1 MSSFLKRTI
10 SGALFVILIT
20 GGIIL
25 GRFSFFIVFLVLM
38 ELTML
43 EFYRLTFKAR
53 VKPQYLYGMILGA
66 IVFII
71 NHLFAIGMLGH
82 YIFLGI
88 IPLVLSIFLIEL
100 YRNHQKPIHNIAFT
114 LLGIIYVAIPFSLL
128 NYFVLSHTSYHIGYR
143 THILLGYFILLWTN
157 DSGAYVVGLSIG
169 RNRMFPRISPKK
181 SWEGLVGGLFFTI
194 LASWILSLT
203 FIEISFFHWAVIGLI
218 TASTGIFGDL
228 VESMFKRSV
237 GVKDSGKIMPGHGG
251 LLDRFDCVLLSAP
264 IVFVYLEIMMLI

>member
-1 MSSFLKRTI
+1 LSSFLKRTI
-10 SGALFVILIT
+10 SGALFIVLII

-25 GRFSFFIVFLVLM
+25 GRFSFFIVFFVLM
-38 ELTML
+38 ELTLL
-43 EFYRLTFKAR
+43 EFFRITFKAR
-53 VKPQYLYGMILGA
+53 VKPQYLYGMVLGGL
-66 IVFII
+66 IFIM

-88 IPLVLSIFLIEL
+88 IPLILSIFLIEL

-128 NYFVLSHTSYHIGYR
+128 NYFALSYSSYHIGYK
-143 THILLGYFILLWTN
+143 THILLGYFIMLWAN

-169 RNRMFPRISPKK
+169 KNRLFPRISPKK
-181 SWEGLVGGLFFTI
+181 SWEGLVGGLFFTV
-194 LASWILSLT
+194 LASWILSLV
-203 FIEISFFHWAVIGLI
+203 FIELSFFHWAVIGLI
-218 TASTGIFGDL
+218 TATTGIFGDL

-251 LLDRFDCVLLSAP
+251 LLDRFDCVLISAP

>member
-10 SGALFVILIT
+10 SGALFIVLII

-25 GRFSFFIVFLVLM
+25 GRFSFFIVFFVLM
-38 ELTML
+38 ELTLL
-43 EFYRLTFKAR
+43 EFFRITFKAR
-53 VKPQYLYGMILGA
+53 VKPQYLYGMVLGGL
-66 IVFII
+66 IFIM

-88 IPLVLSIFLIEL
+88 IPLILSIFLIEL

-128 NYFVLSHTSYHIGYR
+128 NYFALSYSSYHIGYK
-143 THILLGYFILLWTN
+143 THILLGYFIMLWAN

-169 RNRMFPRISPKK
+169 KNRLFPRISPKK
-181 SWEGLVGGLFFTI
+181 SWEGLVGGLFFTV
-194 LASWILSLT
+194 LASWILSLV
-203 FIEISFFHWAVIGLI
+203 FIELSFFHWAVIGLI
-218 TASTGIFGDL
+218 TATTGIFGDL

-251 LLDRFDCVLLSAP
+251 LLDRFDCVLISAP
-264 IVFVYLEIMMLI
+264 IVFVYLEIMMLV